1 MTPRRLNGACCIGIL
16 RATPRVSP
24 PDSKRPRAAPATPA
38 ASPPPCAIPVPRMRA
53 LGLDV
58 GSKTIGVAVADPSGT
73 IASARSILA
82 RRGHAADAAAVLEL
96 VRSETV
102 STIVVGLPLELD
114 GQVGHRARLVHRF
127 IAVLEAA
134 LKDLPAPVTLYTW
147 DERFSTAAAER
158 TLLEADVSRARR
170 KLSIDAL
177 AAQFILQG
185 WLDAQR
191 RRAEV
196 R

>member
-1 MTPRRLNGACCIGIL
+1 
-16 RATPRVSP
+16 
-24 PDSKRPRAAPATPA
+24 
-38 ASPPPCAIPVPRMRA
+38 MRA

>member
-1 MTPRRLNGACCIGIL
+1 
-16 RATPRVSP
+16 
-24 PDSKRPRAAPATPA
+24 
-38 ASPPPCAIPVPRMRA
+38 MRA
-53 LGLDV
+53 IGLDV
-58 GSKTIGVAVADPSGT
+58 GSKTIGIAVADPSGI
-73 IASARSILA
+73 IASARTVLA
-82 RRGHAADAAAVLEL
+82 RKGHTADAAAILEL

-114 GQVGHRARLVHRF
+114 GQVGHRARLVQRF
-127 IAVLEAA
+127 VVVLEAA
-134 LKDLPAPVTLYTW
+134 LKELPAPVTLHSW

-170 KLSIDAL
+170 RLSIDAL